1 MKNFFRCICILSM
14 MISSEI
20 CYFLDFLKVYSCIP
34 EALNSILGSIRFLKS
49 SENLLMKI
57 VTYLQEKVWQ
67 SVETHEAQPHLFR
80 IEYFYSSF

>member
-49 SENLLMKI
+49 SEKFINENSNVFARKGMA
-57 VTYLQEKVWQ
+57 ERGD
-67 SVETHEAQPHLFR
+67 S
-80 IEYFYSSF
+80 